1 MFFRNF
7 ERWLK
12 KSLANKYKK
21 SMSRFLIIS
30 NRLPVQ
36 INLTEDNI
44 EVTSSVGGLATG
56 MMSVSKS
63 SNSLWI
69 GWSGIDK
76 EKLSDDQRDMVNK
89 ALKDENCADVH
100 LTQEEVELYYEGFSN
115 KTIWPL
121 FHYFN
126 QFVIYEEEQWQAY
139 QRVNQK
145 FADVIADNMDGVD
158 KIWIHDYH
166 LLLLPQMIKE
176 RFPDATIGFFLHI
189 PFPSYEL
196 FRILPWRIEIIRG
209 MLGADL
215 LGFHTFDY
223 ERHFMSAVRRL
234 LGYDININEINLP
247 RRVVKVDNFPMGIDY
262 DKFNNMAL
270 ESQKRSVREKSEVRK
285 ELERY
290 YLLYPETK
298 FILSIDRLDYTK
310 GLINRLLAFEYFLKE
325 YPEYRDKVTLVLL
338 AVPSRIGVEQ
348 YQQMKSEVDETVGR
362 INGEF
367 SSINRTPIWYFYRSM
382 PFESLV
388 DLYNYCEIALITPI
402 RDGMNLVAKEF
413 IASKT
418 DGRGVLILSEM
429 AGASKE
435 MSEALIINPNNKSQ
449 IAQAIKKAIEMP
461 LDEQIERN
469 TVLQKRLK
477 RYNIEKWATD
487 FLNALDKVRQNEQ
500 KYLAKKLTV
509 ANKSSIVDVLKE
521 SNNRIFF
528 LDYDGTLTDFYDNPQ
543 HAKPDTELYALLDKL
558 AENPNNRVVLIS
570 GRDRK
575 TFEAW
580 FGDKPYTLIVEHGV
594 WIRSAG
600 SDWEMIE
607 QLDDSWKD
615 NIRSSL
621 EFYVDRTP
629 GSFVEEKNYSL
640 VWHYRKSDPELG
652 LNRAIELKDEL
663 TSLVANLNLEILEGN
678 KVIEIKN
685 RGINKGRAAQK
696 LLQLNPADKIVAIG
710 DDWTDEF
717 LFSALPADAISIKVG
732 MANTL
737 AGYKVENYEE
747 VRDLLEDLTDDETGL
762 T

>member
-1 MFFRNF
+1 
-7 ERWLK
+7 
-12 KSLANKYKK
+12 
-21 SMSRFLIIS
+21 MSRFLIIS

-56 MMSVSKS
+56 MISVSKS
-63 SNSLWI
+63 SDSLWI
-69 GWSGIDK
+69 GWSGVDK
-76 EKLSDDQRDMVNK
+76 EKLTDEQQTMVNN
-89 ALKDENCADVH
+89 ALKKENSVDVN
-100 LTQEEVELYYEGFSN
+100 LTQEDVELYYEGFSN

-126 QFVIYEEEQWQAY
+126 QFVLYEEEQWQAY

-145 FADVIADNMDGVD
+145 FADVIAENMEGVD
-158 KIWIHDYH
+158 RIWIHDYH
-166 LLLLPQMIKE
+166 LLLLPQLVKK
-176 RFPDATIGFFLHI
+176 RFPEATIGFFLHI

-196 FRILPWRIEIIRG
+196 FRILPWRNEIIKG

-262 DKFNNMAL
+262 DKFHNMAL

-310 GLINRLLAFEYFLKE
+310 GIINRLLAFEYFLKE
-325 YPEYRDKVTLVLL
+325 YPEYRDNVTLVLL

-382 PFESLV
+382 PFENLV

-429 AGASKE
+429 AGAAKE
-435 MSEALIINPNNKSQ
+435 MSEALIINPNNKPQ

-469 TVLQKRLK
+469 TILQKRLK

-487 FLNALDKVRQNEQ
+487 FLNSLDKVRQNEQ
-500 KYLAKKLTV
+500 KYLAKKLTA
-509 ANKSSIVDVLKE
+509 ANINKIAEELRV
-521 SNNRIFF
+521 SNNRVFF
-528 LDYDGTLTDFYDNPQ
+528 LDYDGTLTGFVDNPQ
-543 HAKPDTELYALLDKL
+543 HAKPDAELYSLLDRIS
-558 AENPNNRVVLIS
+558 ENPNNRVVLIS

-575 TFEAW
+575 TFEEW

-607 QLDDSWKD
+607 QLDDSWKE

-696 LLQLNPADKIVAIG
+696 LLQLNPADKIIAIG

-717 LFSALPADAISIKVG
+717 LFSALPDEAISIKVG

-747 VRDLLEDLTDDETGL
+747 VRNLLKELVEGEQQMP
-762 T
+762 

>member
-1 MFFRNF
+1 
-7 ERWLK
+7 
-12 KSLANKYKK
+12 
-21 SMSRFLIIS
+21 MSRFLIIS

-36 INLTEDNI
+36 LNITEDNI
-44 EVTSSVGGLATG
+44 DVSPSVGGLATG
-56 MMSVSKS
+56 MQSVSKS
-63 SNSLWI
+63 FNSLWI
-69 GWSGIDK
+69 GWSGVNR
-76 EKLSDDQRDMVNK
+76 EELSDEQNK
-89 ALKDENCADVH
+89 KVSQLLKEEECADVN
-100 LTQEEVELYYEGFSN
+100 LTDEEVELYYEGFSN

-126 QFVIYEEEQWQAY
+126 QFVEYEEEQWQAY
-139 QRVNQK
+139 KKVNQK
-145 FADVIADNMDGVD
+145 FADVIAENMKDVD

-176 RFPDATIGFFLHI
+176 RFPDVTIGFFLHI

-196 FRILPWRIEIIRG
+196 FRILPWRMEIIKG

-223 ERHFMSAVRRL
+223 ERHFMSSVRRL

-247 RRVVKVDNFPMGIDY
+247 TRIVKVDNFPMGIDY
-262 DKFNNMAL
+262 DKFHEAAL
-270 ESQKRSVREKSEVRK
+270 DSQKRSVRDKSEVRK

-310 GLINRLLAFEYFLKE
+310 GLINRLEAFEYFLQE
-325 YPEYRDKVTLVLL
+325 YPEYRDKVTLVML
-338 AVPSRIGVEQ
+338 AVPSRIGVDQ
-348 YQQMKSEVDETVGR
+348 YQQMKSEVDEIVGR

-367 SSINRTPIWYFYRSM
+367 SSINRTPIWYFFRAM
-382 PFESLV
+382 PFENLV

-435 MSEALIINPNNKSQ
+435 MSEALIINPNDKAQ
-449 IAQAIKKAIEMP
+449 IAANIKRAIEMP
-461 LDEQIERN
+461 LEEQIERN
-469 TVLQKRLK
+469 TILQKRLK
-477 RYNIEKWATD
+477 RYNVEKWATD
-487 FLNALDKVRQNEQ
+487 FLNGMEEVRQNEQ
-500 KYLAKKLTV
+500 NYKGKRLTSS
-509 ANKSSIVDVLKE
+509 NKNRIVKNICKSD
-521 SNNRIFF
+521 NRIFF
-528 LDYDGTLTDFYDNPQ
+528 LDYDGTLTGFEDNPK
-543 HAKPDTELYALLDKL
+543 HAKPDQDLYDLLDELSK
-558 AENPNNRVVLIS
+558 NPKNRVVLIS
-570 GRDRK
+570 GRDK
-575 TFEAW
+575 NTFDEW

-594 WIRSAG
+594 WFRPAG
-600 SDWEMIE
+600 EKWQMIE
-607 QLDDSWKD
+607 PLDDSWKES
-615 NIRSSL
+615 IYSAL
-621 EFYVDRTP
+621 ESYVDRTP
-629 GSFVEEKNYSL
+629 GSFIEEKNYSL

-663 TSLVANLNLEILEGN
+663 TSLVSNLNLEILEGN

-696 LLQLNPADKIVAIG
+696 VLDTQPADKIIAIG

-717 LFSALPADAISIKVG
+717 LFSELPDDAITIKVG
-732 MANTL
+732 MAKTV
-737 AGYKVENYEE
+737 AGYKVENFVE
-747 VRDLLEDLTDDETGL
+747 VRDMLKQFACNGDSKK
-762 T
+762 

>member
-1 MFFRNF
+1 
-7 ERWLK
+7 
-12 KSLANKYKK
+12 
-21 SMSRFLIIS
+21 MSRFLIIS
-30 NRLPVQ
+30 NRLPIQ
-36 INLTEDNI
+36 LNLTEDNI
-44 EVTSSVGGLATG
+44 EVTPSVGGLATG
-56 MMSVSKS
+56 MSSVFESFD
-63 SNSLWI
+63 SLWI
-69 GWSGIDK
+69 GWSGIDRDTLTEEQKERVDQALLK
-76 EKLSDDQRDMVNK
+76 EK
-89 ALKDENCADVH
+89 CIDVQ
-100 LTQEEVELYYEGFSN
+100 LNQEEVELYYEGFSN

-126 QFVIYEEEQWQAY
+126 QYVKYEEDQWQAY
-139 QRVNQK
+139 QDVNRK
-145 FADVIADNMDGVD
+145 FADVIAENMEGVD
-158 KIWIHDYH
+158 RIWIHDYH
-166 LLLLPQMIKE
+166 LLLLPELVKK
-176 RFPDATIGFFLHI
+176 RFQDATIGFFLHI

-196 FRILPWRIEIIRG
+196 FRILPWRTEIIKG

-247 RRVVKVDNFPMGIDY
+247 QRIVKVDNFPMGIDY
-262 DKFNNMAL
+262 DKFHNAAL
-270 ESQKRSVREKSEVRK
+270 DSQKRSVREKSEVRK

-290 YLLYPETK
+290 YLLYPETR
-298 FILSIDRLDYTK
+298 FIISIDRLDYTK
-310 GLINRLLAFEYFLKE
+310 GLINRLEAFEYFLQN
-325 YPEYRDKVTLVLL
+325 YPEYREKVTLVLL

-348 YQQMKSEVDETVGR
+348 YQQMKSEVDEIVGR

-367 SSINRTPIWYFYRSM
+367 SSINRVPIWYFYRSL
-382 PFESLV
+382 PFENLV

-413 IASKT
+413 IASKS

-429 AGASKE
+429 AGAAKE
-435 MSEALIINPNNKSQ
+435 MSEAIIINPNNKPQ
-449 IAQAIKKAIEMP
+449 IAEAIKKAIEMP

-477 RYNIEKWATD
+477 RYNVRKWATD
-487 FLNALDKVRQNEQ
+487 FLNTLDKVRQNEQ
-500 KYLAKKLTV
+500 KYLVKKLTERTKV
-509 ANKSSIVDVLKE
+509 NILEDIKQSK
-521 SNNRIFF
+521 NCIFF
-528 LDYDGTLTDFYDNPQ
+528 LDYDGTLIDFRDNPQ
-543 HAKPDTELYALLDKL
+543 HAKPDTELYELLDNL
-558 AENPNNRVVLIS
+558 SENPSNRVVLIS
-570 GRDRK
+570 GRDK
-575 TFEAW
+575 STFEEW
-580 FGDKPYTLIVEHGV
+580 FGKKPYTLIVEHGV
-594 WIRSAG
+594 WIRPAG

-629 GSFVEEKNYSL
+629 GSFVEEKNFSL
-640 VWHYRKSDPELG
+640 VWHHRKTDPELG

-696 LLQLNPADKIVAIG
+696 VLQLNPAEKIVAIG
-710 DDWTDEF
+710 DDWTDEY
-717 LFSALPADAISIKVG
+717 LFSAIPSEAVTIKVG

-747 VRDLLEDLTDDETGL
+747 VRDFLKRIAAIS
-762 T
+762 

>member
-1 MFFRNF
+1 
-7 ERWLK
+7 
-12 KSLANKYKK
+12 
-21 SMSRFLIIS
+21 MSRFLIIS

-36 INLTEDNI
+36 INLSEDNI
-44 EVTSSVGGLATG
+44 DVTPSVGGLATG
-56 MMSVSKS
+56 MLSVSKS
-63 SNSLWI
+63 FNSLWI

-76 EKLSDDQRDMVNK
+76 ETLSSKSKEMVDQ
-89 ALKDENCADVH
+89 ALQRENCVDVH
-100 LTQEEVELYYEGFSN
+100 LTEEEVELYYEGFSN

-126 QFVIYEEEQWQAY
+126 QFVHFEEEHWEAY
-139 QRVNQK
+139 KKVNQK
-145 FADVIADNMDGVD
+145 FADVIAENMEGVD
-158 KIWIHDYH
+158 RIWIHDYH
-166 LLLLPQMIKE
+166 LLLLPQMIKD
-176 RFPDATIGFFLHI
+176 RFPDVTIGFFLHI

-196 FRILPWRIEIIRG
+196 FRILPWRLEIIKG

-247 RRVVKVDNFPMGIDY
+247 RRIVKVDNFPMGIDY
-262 DKFNNMAL
+262 DKFHKTAQ

-290 YLLYPETK
+290 YLLFPETR
-298 FILSIDRLDYTK
+298 FIISIDRLDYTK
-310 GLINRLLAFEYFLKE
+310 GLINRLEAFEYFLQE
-325 YPEYRDKVTLVLL
+325 YPEYREKVTLVLL

-382 PFESLV
+382 PFDNLV

-435 MSEALIINPNNKSQ
+435 MSEALIINPNDKAQ
-449 IAQAIKKAIEMP
+449 IAEAIKKAIEMP

-469 TVLQKRLK
+469 TILQKRLK

-487 FLNALDKVRQNEQ
+487 FLNTLDKVRQNEQ
-500 KYLAKKLTV
+500 KFLAKKLTGT
-509 ANKSSIVDVLKE
+509 NMSKITDELKS

-528 LDYDGTLTDFYDNPQ
+528 LDYDGTLTGFVDNPQ
-543 HAKPDTELYALLDKL
+543 HAKPDPELFELLDGL
-558 AENPNNRVVLIS
+558 AANPNNRVVLIS
-570 GRDRK
+570 GRDKK
-575 TFEAW
+575 TFEGW
-580 FGDKPYTLIVEHGV
+580 FGSRPYTLIVEHGV

-607 QLDDSWKD
+607 NLDDAWKD
-615 NIRSSL
+615 SIRSSL

-640 VWHYRKSDPELG
+640 VWHYRKTDPELG

-685 RGINKGRAAQK
+685 RGINKGKAAQK
-696 LLQLNPADKIVAIG
+696 LLQQTPADKILAIG

-717 LFSALPADAISIKVG
+717 LFSAIPPESITIKVG
-732 MANTL
+732 MGNTL
-737 AGYKVENYEE
+737 AGYKVENHEE
-747 VRDLLEDLTDDETGL
+747 VRELLKKLLEI
-762 T
+762 

>member
-1 MFFRNF
+1 
-7 ERWLK
+7 
-12 KSLANKYKK
+12 
-21 SMSRFLIIS
+21 MSRFLIIS

-36 INLTEDNI
+36 INFNNDNI

-56 MMSVSKS
+56 MMSVSHS
-63 SNSLWI
+63 YDSLWI
-69 GWSGIDK
+69 GWSGVDK
-76 EKLSDDQRDMVNK
+76 NELSPEQENRVNEELRK
-89 ALKDENCADVH
+89 NNCMDVQ
-100 LTQEEVELYYEGFSN
+100 LTQDEVELYYEGFSN

-126 QFVIYEEEQWQAY
+126 QFVKFEENQWQAY
-139 QRVNQK
+139 KKVNQK
-145 FADVIADNMDGVD
+145 FADVIAQNMEGVD

-166 LLLLPQMIKE
+166 LLLLPLMIKE
-176 RFPDATIGFFLHI
+176 QFPEVTIGFFLHI

-196 FRILPWRIEIIRG
+196 FRILPWRIDIIKG

-234 LGYDININEINLP
+234 LGYDININEISLP

-262 DKFNNMAL
+262 DKFHNAAL
-270 ESQKRSVREKSEVRK
+270 ESQKRSVREKSEVRT

-310 GLINRLLAFEYFLKE
+310 GLINRLEAFEYFLRE
-325 YPEYRDKVTLVLL
+325 YPEYRDNVTLVLL
-338 AVPSRIGVEQ
+338 AVPSRIGVDQ
-348 YQQMKSEVDETVGR
+348 YQQMKSEVDEIVGR

-367 SSINRTPIWYFYRSM
+367 SSINRNPIWYFYRSM
-382 PFESLV
+382 PFENLV

-435 MSEALIINPNNKSQ
+435 MSEALIINPNDKAQ
-449 IAQAIKKAIEMP
+449 IAESIKKAIEMP
-461 LDEQIERN
+461 IEEQIERN

-477 RYNIEKWATD
+477 RYDIGKWAAD
-487 FLNALDKVRQNEQ
+487 FLGSLEKVRQNEQ
-500 KYLAKKLTV
+500 KYLAKKITD
-509 ANKSSIVDVLKE
+509 SSRQQIIE
-521 SNNRIFF
+521 QICNSNNRIFF
-528 LDYDGTLTDFYDNPQ
+528 FDYDGTLIGFEDYP
-543 HAKPDTELYALLDKL
+543 HRAKPDNELYELLDKL
-558 AENPNNRVVLIS
+558 AENPNNRVVLTT
-570 GRDRK
+570 GRDK
-575 TFEAW
+575 NTFEEW
-580 FGDKPYTLIVEHGV
+580 FGHKPYTLIVEHGV

-600 SDWEMIE
+600 SEWEMIE

-615 NIRSSL
+615 NIRSAL

-629 GSFVEEKNYSL
+629 GSFVEEKNFSL
-640 VWHYRKSDPELG
+640 VWHYRKTDPELG

-663 TSLVANLNLEILEGN
+663 TSLVANLHLEILEGN

-685 RGINKGRAAQK
+685 RGVNKGRAAQK
-696 LLQLNPADKIVAIG
+696 LLQAIPADKILAIG

-717 LFSALPADAISIKVG
+717 LFSSLPNHAISIKVG
-732 MANTL
+732 MAHTL
-737 AGYKVENYEE
+737 AGYKMENTEE
-747 VRDLLEDLTDDETGL
+747 VRDFLKLLTCS
-762 T
+762 

>member
-1 MFFRNF
+1 
-7 ERWLK
+7 
-12 KSLANKYKK
+12 
-21 SMSRFLIIS
+21 MSRFLIIS

-36 INLTEDNI
+36 INLSEENI
-44 EVTSSVGGLATG
+44 EVTPSVGGLATG

-63 SNSLWI
+63 FNSLWI

-76 EKLSDDQRDMVNK
+76 EELPDHQQDLVNQ
-89 ALKDENCADVH
+89 ALKTESCVDVH

-126 QFVIYEEEQWQAY
+126 QFVTYDEEQWQAY
-139 QRVNQK
+139 KKVNQK
-145 FADVIADNMDGVD
+145 FADVIAENMDGVD

-166 LLLLPQMIKE
+166 LLLLPQMVKE
-176 RFPDATIGFFLHI
+176 KFPDATIGFFLHI

-196 FRILPWRIEIIRG
+196 FRILPWRTEIIRG

-247 RRVVKVDNFPMGIDY
+247 RRIVKVDNFPMGIDY
-262 DKFNNMAL
+262 DKFHNVAL

-290 YLLYPETK
+290 YLLHPETK
-298 FILSIDRLDYTK
+298 FIISIDRLDYTK
-310 GLINRLLAFEYFLKE
+310 GIINRLRAFEFFLRE
-325 YPEYRDKVTLVLL
+325 YPEYRDNVTLVLL

-382 PFESLV
+382 PFENLV

-435 MSEALIINPNNKSQ
+435 MGEALIINPNDKAQ
-449 IAQAIKKAIEMP
+449 IAQSIKKAIEMP

-469 TVLQKRLK
+469 TALQKRLK

-487 FLNALDKVRQNEQ
+487 FLNALDRVRQNEQ
-500 KYLAKKLTV
+500 QYLAKKLTV
-509 ANKSSIVDVLKE
+509 ANKNRIVEEIKA
-521 SNNRIFF
+521 SNNSVFF
-528 LDYDGTLTDFYDNPQ
+528 LDYDGTLTGFVDNPRN
-543 HAKPDTELYALLDKL
+543 ARPDDELYNLLDSI

-575 TFEAW
+575 TFDEW

-607 QLDDSWKD
+607 QLDDSWKEK
-615 NIRSSL
+615 IRSSL

-640 VWHYRKSDPELG
+640 VWHYRKTDPELG

-678 KVIEIKN
+678 KVVEIKN

-696 LLQLNPADKIVAIG
+696 LLQLNPADKIIAIG

-717 LFSALPADAISIKVG
+717 LFSALPAEAISIKVG

-737 AGYKVENYEE
+737 AGYKLENFEE
-747 VRDLLEDLTDDETGL
+747 VRDLLKEISSGE
-762 T
+762 